1 MRFYSD
7 IEGNLFIM
15 HRQKAVEFV
24 GGVIDTEDN
33 ALIERLIAAGF
44 RYDAPPEQTRA
55 QIMADLDA
63 LGIKYDKRLN
73 KAKLIELLGGA

>member
-7 IEGNLFIM
+7 IEGNQWVMTPRPVQFID
-15 HRQKAVEFV
+15 
-24 GGVIDTEDN
+24 GVLDTEDN

-44 RYDAPPEQTRA
+44 RHDAPPEQTRA